1 MDEWL
6 KTIDCALKTAC
17 SLQNRGNTGQG
28 LGTDQTTQDIDSK
41 GNSVLCSHVPSVPI
55 VFEEEREEKHKNSSH
70 TSFNVPGGGG
80 LPGKSAPAKATH
92 EHTCRSC
99 GHFARPGLS
108 DGLCGGRP
116 DLPPAFGPGHPLR
129 RLPPNHGADCHAW
142 ALHPFWCP
150 PSMWEG
156 GYQSL
161 ADLAAGPDG

>member
-17 SLQNRGNTGQG
+17 SLQNRGNTGRG
-28 LGTDQTTQDIDSK
+28 LGTESITQGIDSK

-55 VFEEEREEKHKNSSH
+55 VFEEERKEKHENSIH

-80 LPGKSAPAKATH
+80 PPGKSAPAKVTH
-92 EHTCRSC
+92 LPACRSC
-99 GHFARPGLS
+99 AHFARPGLS

-116 DLPPAFGPGHPLR
+116 DLPPAFGPEHPLR

-142 ALHPFWCP
+142 ALHPFW
-150 PSMWEG
+150 
-156 GYQSL
+156 
-161 ADLAAGPDG
+161 